1 MSTLVISRDELKG
14 RTWRS
19 YSNKTE
25 SKPLLGHLTFPSL
38 REGWPACQH
47 SGGFSPAKAK
57 VFNATEAEFVLL
69 CETRTASKTSAL
81 PFLAH
86 VSLADREISHEAV
99 YLDKHGVC
107 HLKVS

>member
-1 MSTLVISRDELKG
+1 MSLREEHG
-14 RTWRS
+14 GS

-57 VFNATEAEFVLL
+57 AFNATEAELVLL
-69 CETRTASKTSAL
+69 CETRTASQTSAL
-81 PFLAH
+81 PFQAH
-86 VSLADREISHEAV
+86 VSPADQEISHEAV
-99 YLDKHGVC
+99 YMDKHGV
-107 HLKVS
+107 VT